1 MSSTRSKRKPT
12 AGSRRREK
20 SSRSSKSVSRTRTK
34 KRDNLEGTLTIGSG
48 NVFYDIG
55 FPRPEADILLVK
67 ADLTSAIWRVIEQR
81 GLSQKRAAAIVGL
94 DQPKISLLKSGDT
107 RGFSVDRLLK
117 ILSRLGYLVNISIEK
132 TREMSGPIRFGSAE
146 AKASLRQTSP
156 KRRAA

>member
-1 MSSTRSKRKPT
+1 M
-12 AGSRRREK
+12 ASRRREK
-20 SSRSSKSVSRTRTK
+20 SLTSSRGVSRTQKK
-34 KRDNLEGTLTIGSG
+34 KRDDLEGTFTIGSG

-55 FPRPEADILLVK
+55 FARPEADILFVK
-67 ADLTSAIWRVIEQR
+67 SDLASAICRIIQER

-94 DQPKISLLKSGDT
+94 DQPKISVLKSGDF

-132 TREMSGPIRFGSAE
+132 TREMSGPIRFGSAQ
-146 AKASLRQTSP
+146 AKALRQASP